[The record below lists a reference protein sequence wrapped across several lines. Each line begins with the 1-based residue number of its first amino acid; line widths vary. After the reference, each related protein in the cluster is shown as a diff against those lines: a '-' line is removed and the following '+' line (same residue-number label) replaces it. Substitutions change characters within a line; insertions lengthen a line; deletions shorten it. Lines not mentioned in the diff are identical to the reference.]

1 MKLWHI
7 LGGITLSIAL
17 SACADRGDYGV
28 SPQTGA
34 PVTSASSQNPA
45 IAMPAVSGTVNIRH
59 RIALPAN
66 AVLTVTVSDA
76 SLSDAPSRVITQRV
90 ARTEGKQAPFQ
101 FSLPYNPADIQPNA
115 RILLSAA
122 IAIDNKIAMVTENV
136 LPVISNGVNNADLV
150 LIPVTS
156 VPLPTQHSGSIV
168 SSPNVV
174 QGAIEPQPSTSASPM
189 MAPPVQSSP
198 IQSGW

>member
-7 LGGITLSIAL
+7 LGITLSMAL
-17 SACADRGDYGV
+17 SACADRGDYGA

-34 PVTSASSQNPA
+34 PITGASSQNPVVS
-45 IAMPAVSGTVNIRH
+45 MPAVSGTVNIRQ

-76 SLSDAPSRVITQRV
+76 SLSDAPSKVITQRV
-90 ARTEGKQAPFQ
+90 MRTDGKQAPFS

-122 IAIDNKIAMVTENV
+122 VAIDNRIVMVTENV
-136 LPVISNGVNNADLV
+136 LPVISNGANNADLV
-150 LIPVTS
+150 LVPVAS
-156 VPLPTQHSGSIV
+156 VPLPTSHSDSVLSPAGQAQ
-168 SSPNVV
+168 SS
-174 QGAIEPQPSTSASPM
+174 GTLQPSTTTSPM
-189 MAPPVQSSP
+189 ISSPPVQS
-198 IQSGW
+198 GW

>member
-7 LGGITLSIAL
+7 LGGITLSMAL
-17 SACADRGDYGV
+17 AACAQRSDYGV

-34 PVTSASSQNPA
+34 PVTSVSSQRPA
-45 IAMPAVSGTVNIRH
+45 VAMPAVTGTVNIRQ
-59 RIALPAN
+59 RIALPHH

-76 SLSDAPSRVITQRV
+76 SLADAPSKVITQRV
-90 ARTEGKQAPFQ
+90 TRTEGKQAPFQ
-101 FSLPYNPADIQPNA
+101 FELPYNPADIQPNA

-122 IAIDNKIAMVTENV
+122 IAIDNRIVMVTENV

-156 VPLPTQHSGSIV
+156 VPLPAKNQGSMISNPASEPPHLLQRQPAA
-168 SSPNVV
+168 SS
-174 QGAIEPQPSTSASPM
+174 
-189 MAPPVQSSP
+189 MAPQTT
-198 IQSGW
+198 W

>member
-7 LGGITLSIAL
+7 LGITLSMAL
-17 SACADRGDYGV
+17 SACADRGDYGA

-34 PVTSASSQNPA
+34 PITGASSQNPVVS
-45 IAMPAVSGTVNIRH
+45 MPAVSGTVNIRQ

-76 SLSDAPSRVITQRV
+76 SLSDAPSKVITQRV
-90 ARTEGKQAPFQ
+90 MRTDGKQAPFP
-101 FSLPYNPADIQPNA
+101 FALPYNPADIQPNA

-122 IAIDNKIAMVTENV
+122 IAIDNRIVMVTENV

-150 LIPVTS
+150 LVPVAS
-156 VPLPTQHSGSIV
+156 VPLPTSHSDSVLSPVGQAQ
-168 SSPNVV
+168 SS
-174 QGAIEPQPSTSASPM
+174 GTLQPSTTTSPIIS
-189 MAPPVQSSP
+189 PQPVQS
-198 IQSGW
+198 GW